1 MLSGSSKT
9 KTKNKRKEAEQRPDS
24 YRDKPEK
31 PERNLLSE
39 LSLSTPL
46 LAYEFLYITRHTPIL
61 HFQFSI
67 ACLHIHLSVN
77 PFDSIKGWDTNTL
90 PLVFHGEESPI
101 LKEKQKTKS
110 PSISGQSLTYS
121 IVITDSRLRVVSQS
135 NYLISDIHVRTII
148 LALTLSDVFDIRI

>member
-1 MLSGSSKT
+1 MPSLVSTLQSSGRAHSPCVPSMCHCV
-9 KTKNKRKEAEQRPDS
+9 ALPI
-24 YRDKPEK
+24 
-31 PERNLLSE
+31 
-39 LSLSTPL
+39 
-46 LAYEFLYITRHTPIL
+46 YEFLYITRHTPIL

-110 PSISGQSLTYS
+110 PSISEQPLTNS
-121 IVITDSRLRVVSQS
+121 IVTTDSRLRVGSRS
-135 NYLISDIHVRTII
+135 DYLFSTSYWEDGHIGPYIE
-148 LALTLSDVFDIRI
+148 